1 MKRQRKKAFVSNP
14 LANATGKQYNSGKYL
29 QGQKVTGIQK
39 QLPTYDSYESSEDWN
54 KTFPNNSAENM
65 VYRGFFKNY
74 HEAIKKELANMP
86 IDAVKYLNPY
96 DLSSPEI
103 RSVAQQLYNKYFI
116 SYPWEYLEKKI
127 KLAGTKIDNQSGFYW
142 SKVMDNPKRWKVLAK
157 FYIPSGGNFERV
169 IEKIYED
176 MVEYK
181 GGLYFSEEYEEL
193 KNRTEEESQQEAQ
206 QEAQQENNKKRT
218 DTPLLLIGAGILTIL
233 FIIKKKSR

>member
-116 SYPWEYLEKKI
+116 SYPWEYLEKNK
-127 KLAGTKIDNQSGFYW
+127 ARRN
-142 SKVMDNPKRWKVLAK
+142 
-157 FYIPSGGNFERV
+157 
-169 IEKIYED
+169 
-176 MVEYK
+176 
-181 GGLYFSEEYEEL
+181 
-193 KNRTEEESQQEAQ
+193 KNR
-206 QEAQQENNKKRT
+206 
-218 DTPLLLIGAGILTIL
+218 
-233 FIIKKKSR
+233 